1 MSSTILLKNNEF
13 RFFISS
19 RFLIVFALFMQN
31 TVLSYEV
38 YKITGDPL
46 SLGLIGL
53 AEVIPAIGGAFFA
66 GHFVDKNEKRKLYF
80 ACIVAYIFLALFFYS
95 INISKFD
102 FLNPSLI
109 VKLIYVGMFVNG
121 FIRSFI
127 GPTSFTLLPLIVKKE
142 NLSIAVTWS
151 STAWLLGSVLGP
163 LLGGL
168 ILAYFGLK
176 ISLLVIIISMCLV
189 FCCIF
194 FLEKRPVLEKKSL
207 SFINS
212 LKEGFQFVFKT
223 EIILAILSLD
233 LFAVLFGGAEAL
245 LPVFAKDI
253 LNGGEIAYGWLRAA
267 HGIGSIIFLII
278 LAYYPLKKRIG
289 EKLLLSIFGFG
300 SCIIAFGLSGNVY
313 LSFFILLIAG
323 MFDAVSVVIRGTI
336 LQLKTPEELKGRVA
350 SVNTMFISSSNELG
364 AFESGLMARMLGT
377 IPSVVFGGIM
387 TLLIVIFVNFRL
399 PNLKKI
405 KLEE

>member
-1 MSSTILLKNNEF
+1 MSSAILLKNNEF

-19 RFLIVFALFMQN
+19 RFLVVFALFMQN

-38 YKITGDPL
+38 YKITGDAL

-80 ACIVAYIFLALFFYS
+80 LCVIEYIFLALFFYA
-95 INISKFD
+95 INILKFD
-102 FLNPSLI
+102 FLHPSLV
-109 VKLIYVGMFVNG
+109 VKLIYAGMFING

-142 NLSIAVTWS
+142 NLAIAVTWS

-176 ISLLVIIISMCLV
+176 ISLLVIIITMCLV

-194 FLEKRPVLEKKSL
+194 FLEKRPVIEQKSI

-212 LKEGFQFVFKT
+212 LKEGFNFVFKT
-223 EIILAILSLD
+223 EIILAVLSLD

-253 LNGGEIAYGWLRAA
+253 LNGGEVAYGWLRAA
-267 HGIGSIIFLII
+267 HGMGSILFLVI
-278 LAYYPLKKRIG
+278 LAYYPLKKRVG
-289 EKLLLSIFGFG
+289 EKLLISVFGFG
-300 SCIIAFGLSGNVY
+300 LCIIAFGLSGNVY

-323 MFDAVSVVIRGTI
+323 MFDAVSVVIRGSI
-336 LQLKTPEELKGRVA
+336 LQIKTPEALKGRVA
-350 SVNTMFISSSNELG
+350 SVNTMFVSSSNELG
-364 AFESGLMARMLGT
+364 AFESGFMAKMMGT
-377 IPSVVFGGIM
+377 IPSVVFGGLM
-387 TLLIVIFVNFRL
+387 TLMIVIFVNFKI

-405 KLEE
+405 KLE